1 MPEIKP
7 SQRDFTPLVIIF
19 LAAFLLRISY
29 WIFLKNN
36 YFFYEHPGGDV
47 LYYQQW
53 ARDIARGD
61 WLGSETFWGLPL
73 YPYFLAV
80 LERWSLG
87 NVFFIRLAH
96 LFLGSLNCVLVYL
109 IARRLF
115 KKEAALL
122 SGFLTAASF
131 TLIHYDWLMVPVPL
145 LIFCGL
151 MIILAFLNKDKIKT
165 WQAWGTVGLL
175 VGITALGDGK
185 ILIFVVLALI
195 CLFWK
200 ERPAAGR
207 QGRASPAA
215 GKKIVK
221 VFLPLILGV
230 FIVLGLTGLR
240 NKIVGGDWIWVSAQN
255 GLSFYIGNN
264 PKATGV
270 FENPDF
276 IRPTHGGQDE
286 DQVIAAE
293 ALAKRKLSP
302 AQVVQFWRGQAFAF
316 IKNDPFNWL
325 RLLVRKVK
333 LFFTDTEYAYDI
345 DMLLQRDWKR
355 YLDINPLPLVF
366 PLALMGIIL
375 ARRNRPTGSLRPKA
389 PCGEEETD
397 YINIMILSQALFT
410 LIFFLTDRHRATIL
424 PVLIIYESCALVW
437 LVGQAR
443 LKRIKPVLATVGL
456 LIVFAVIFQPQNMAQ
471 GDIAFYR
478 ATKSGAVYERRKDFV
493 KAREQYALA
502 LELRPED
509 TNAMYNLGN
518 TCAATGELALAQG
531 YYEKILALNPE
542 HVDALFNLGFVLRE
556 EGADAQS
563 FAILQ
568 RLIQLQPN
576 SPDVLFQAGQIAFNL
591 GDCASAKNYFEQL
604 IQIKPDFTQDL
615 HAMMDSCRP

>member
-1 MPEIKP
+1 MK
-7 SQRDFTPLVIIF
+7 FPLIIF
-19 LAAFLLRISY
+19 LAAFLLRIFY

-53 ARDIARGD
+53 AEDIARGD

-96 LFLGSLNCVLVYL
+96 IFLGSLNCVLVYL
-109 IARRLF
+109 IAHRLF
-115 KKEAALL
+115 KKEAAFL

-151 MIILAFLNKDKIKT
+151 VIVLAFLNKDKIKT
-165 WQAWGTVGLL
+165 WQAWGIVGLL

-185 ILIFVVLALI
+185 ILIFAVLALI

-200 ERPAAGR
+200 E
-207 QGRASPAA
+207 QPAA
-215 GKKIVK
+215 GKRIVK
-221 VFLPLILGV
+221 VFLPLIMGV
-230 FIVLGLTGLR
+230 VIVLGLTGLR

-255 GLSFYIGNN
+255 GLSFYVGNN

-302 AQVVQFWRGQAFAF
+302 AQVGQFWRGQAFYF
-316 IKNDPFNWL
+316 ITNDPMNYL
-325 RLLVRKVK
+325 RLLARKFK

-355 YLDINPLPLVF
+355 YLDINPFPLVF
-366 PLALMGIIL
+366 PLALMGVVL
-375 ARRNRPTGSLRPKA
+375 ARRDRPIGSSPRPEV
-389 PCGEEETD
+389 PCREGTSGCGEEETD
-397 YINIMILSQALFT
+397 YMNIMILSQLLFT

-424 PVLIIYESCALVW
+424 PFLIIYESCALVW

-456 LIVFAVIFQPQNMAQ
+456 IIVFAVIFRPQNMAQ
-471 GDIAFYR
+471 AQAAFYR
-478 ATKSGAVYERRKDFV
+478 ATKSGAVYERRKDFM
-493 KAREQYALA
+493 KAREQYARA

-518 TCAATGELALAQG
+518 TYAANGELALAQG
-531 YYEKILALNPE
+531 YYEKILSLNPE

-576 SPDVLFQAGQIAFNL
+576 SPDVLFQAGQIAFKL
-591 GDCASAKNYFEQL
+591 GDCASTKNYFEKL

-615 HAMMDSCRP
+615 RAMMDSCRP

>member
-1 MPEIKP
+1 MK
-7 SQRDFTPLVIIF
+7 FPLIIF
-19 LAAFLLRISY
+19 LAAFLLRIFY

-53 ARDIARGD
+53 AQDIARGD
-61 WLGSETFWGLPL
+61 WLGRETFWGLPL

-96 LFLGSLNCVLVYL
+96 IFLGSLNCVLVYL

-131 TLIHYDWLMVPVPL
+131 TLIHYDWLILPVPL
-145 LIFCGL
+145 LIFLGL
-151 MIILAFLNKDKIKT
+151 MIVLVLLNKEKIRT
-165 WQAWGTVGLL
+165 WQAWGIVGLL

-185 ILIFVVLALI
+185 ILIFMVLAVGY
-195 CLFWK
+195 LFLK
-200 ERPAAGR
+200 ERPVAR
-207 QGRASPAA
+207 E
-215 GKKIVK
+215 K
-221 VFLPLILGV
+221 VLKTFLPLVLGV
-230 FIVLGLTGLR
+230 SFVLGLTGLR

-286 DQVIAAE
+286 DQVVAAE

-302 AQVVQFWRGQAFAF
+302 AQVVQFWRGQAFYF
-316 IKNDPFNWL
+316 ITNDPMNYL
-325 RLLVRKVK
+325 RSLIRKFK

-355 YLDINPLPLVF
+355 HLDINPFPLVF
-366 PLALMGIIL
+366 PLALMGIVL
-375 ARRNRPTGSLRPKA
+375 ARRGRPIGSLRPKA
-389 PCGEEETD
+389 LPLREPLACGEEETD
-397 YINIMILSQALFT
+397 YMNIMILSQLLFT
-410 LIFFLTDRHRATIL
+410 LIFFLTDRHRATVL
-424 PVLIIYESCALVW
+424 PFLIIYESYALVW
-437 LVGQAR
+437 LVCQAR
-443 LKRIKPVLATVGL
+443 LRRFKPVLAAVGL
-456 LIVFAVIFQPQNMAQ
+456 LIVFAVIFRPQNMAEAQ
-471 GDIAFYR
+471 FAFYR
-478 ATKSGAVYERRKDFV
+478 ATKSGAVYERKKDFAQ
-493 KAREQYALA
+493 ARAQYLRA

-518 TCAATGELALAQG
+518 TYAATGELALAQG
-531 YYEKILALNPE
+531 YYEKILFLNPE

-576 SPDVLFQAGQIAFNL
+576 SPDVLFQAGQIAFKL
-591 GDCASAKNYFEQL
+591 GDCASTKNYFEKL
-604 IQIKPDFTQDL
+604 IQIKPNFTKDL
-615 HAMMDSCRP
+615 HVMMDSCRP

>member
-1 MPEIKP
+1 MTEIKP
-7 SQRDFTPLVIIF
+7 SQKDFTPPATIF
-19 LAAFLLRISY
+19 LAAFLLRIFY

-53 ARDIARGD
+53 AKDIARGD

-87 NVFFIRLAH
+87 NGFFIRLAH
-96 LFLGSLNCVLVYL
+96 IFLGSLNCVLVYL
-109 IARRLF
+109 IARRIF
-115 KKEAALL
+115 QKEAALL

-151 MIILAFLNKDKIKT
+151 MIVLAFLNKDKIKT
-165 WQAWGTVGLL
+165 WQARGIVGLL

-185 ILIFVVLALI
+185 ILIFAVLALI
-195 CLFWK
+195 YLFWK

-221 VFLPLILGV
+221 VFLPLVMGV

-255 GLSFYIGNN
+255 GLSFYVGNN
-264 PKATGV
+264 PRAAGV

-302 AQVVQFWRGQAFAF
+302 AQVVQFWRGRALCF
-316 IKNDPFNWL
+316 ITNDPMNYL
-325 RLLVRKVK
+325 RLLVRKFK

-366 PLALMGIIL
+366 PLALMGIFL
-375 ARRNRPTGSLRPKA
+375 ARLR
-389 PCGEEETD
+389 EETVPM
-397 YINIMILSQALFT
+397 NIMILSQLLFT

-424 PVLIIYESCALVW
+424 PFLIIYESRALVW

-443 LKRIKPVLATVGL
+443 LKRIKPVLATVGA
-456 LIVFAVIFQPQNMAQ
+456 LIVFAAIFRPQNMAQ
-471 GDIAFYR
+471 AQAAFYR
-478 ATKSGAVYERRKDFV
+478 VTKSGAVYERRKDFV
-493 KAREQYALA
+493 KAREQYARA
-502 LELRPED
+502 LELRPGD

-518 TCAATGELALAQG
+518 TCAAAGELALAQG
-531 YYEKILALNPE
+531 YYEKILSLNPE

-556 EGADAQS
+556 EGADARS

-568 RLIQLQPN
+568 RLVHLQPN
-576 SPDVLFQAGQIAFNL
+576 SPDVLFQAGQIASKL
-591 GDCASAKNYFEQL
+591 GDCASAKNYFEKL
-604 IQIKPDFTQDL
+604 IRIKPDFTRGL
-615 HAMMDSCRP
+615 RAMMDSCRP

>member
-1 MPEIKP
+1 MK
-7 SQRDFTPLVIIF
+7 FPLIIF
-19 LAAFLLRISY
+19 LAAFLLRIFY

-53 ARDIARGD
+53 AKDIARGD

-96 LFLGSLNCVLVYL
+96 IFLGSLNCVLVYL
-109 IARRLF
+109 IAHRLF

-151 MIILAFLNKDKIKT
+151 VIVLAFLNKDKIKT
-165 WQAWGTVGLL
+165 WQAWGIVGLL

-185 ILIFVVLALI
+185 ILIFTILAVG
-195 CLFWK
+195 CLFLK
-200 ERPAAGR
+200 ERPVAREKAL
-207 QGRASPAA
+207 
-215 GKKIVK
+215 KT
-221 VFLPLILGV
+221 FLPLILGV
-230 FIVLGLTGLR
+230 SLVLGLTGLR

-255 GLSFYIGNN
+255 GLSFYVGNN

-293 ALAKRKLSP
+293 ALAKRTLSP
-302 AQVVQFWRGQAFAF
+302 AQVVQFWRGQAFYF
-316 IKNDPFNWL
+316 ITNDPMNYL
-325 RLLVRKVK
+325 RLLARKFK

-355 YLDINPLPLVF
+355 YLDINPFPLVF
-366 PLALMGIIL
+366 PLALMGIVL
-375 ARRNRPTGSLRPKA
+375 ARRGRPIGSLRPKA

-397 YINIMILSQALFT
+397 YMNIMILSQLLFT

-424 PVLIIYESCALVW
+424 PFLIIYESCALVW

-456 LIVFAVIFQPQNMAQ
+456 IIVFAVIFRPQNMTPAQ
-471 GDIAFYR
+471 AAFYR
-478 ATKSGAVYERRKDFV
+478 ATKSGAVYERKKDLM
-493 KAREQYALA
+493 KAREQYVRA

-518 TCAATGELALAQG
+518 TYAATGELALAQG
-531 YYEKILALNPE
+531 YYEKILSLNPE

-568 RLIQLQPN
+568 RLIQLQPS
-576 SPDVLFQAGQIAFNL
+576 SPDVLFQAGQIASKL
-591 GDCASAKNYFEQL
+591 GDCASTKNYFEKL

-615 HAMMDSCRP
+615 RAMMDSCRP